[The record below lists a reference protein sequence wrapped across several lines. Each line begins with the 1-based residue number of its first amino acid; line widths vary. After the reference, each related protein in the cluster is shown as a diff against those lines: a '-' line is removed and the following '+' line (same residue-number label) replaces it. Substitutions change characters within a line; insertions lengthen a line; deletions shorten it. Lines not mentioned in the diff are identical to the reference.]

1 MHLKE
6 SAYNFIYDDL
16 GKDQIVFYNSRTG
29 ALAVVHE
36 DQYKQYKGFQ
46 EKGKEIE
53 DAEFLKNLLKC
64 GYLLPAEVDE
74 KFLIKTNMMQ
84 GRYNK
89 NLLSL
94 TIAPTMA
101 CNFRCIYCFEKGHYG
116 NSLMDGETQI
126 ALMNFI
132 KSHLDGVKNINVT
145 WFGGEPL
152 LGMSV
157 IESLSEQIIALC
169 EEKELQYQAG
179 IITNGYL
186 LTPENA
192 EKLKKYNVRYAQVTV
207 DGPKEIHN
215 ERRPTVN
222 GQGTYD
228 VIMNNLKSI
237 CGILHVHL
245 RINVD
250 IKNIELA
257 NEVVS
262 HLKQEN
268 MLEYIHPYLG
278 LVIPYNGTYEA
289 DKCLTNELYSKYN
302 LYFMKKNNI
311 PFQTTYPRP
320 RGNHCVSDF
329 YNGWVVDE
337 KGYLY
342 KCWNDIGEISKAVG
356 NINFGEN
363 SLQSTKLISEY
374 SITAK
379 EICTELKNGSSVF
392 SKTQSDR
399 IKSEIENG
407 SVVFEHPTSSQYD
420 CTVKNGE
427 IKGDVV
433 GRYEDYTVKARV
445 KNGSC
450 MLKSRLDA
458 ANQHAMNLYVENGR
472 IEVHFKN

>member
-74 KFLIKTNMMQ
+74 KFL
-84 GRYNK
+84 
-89 NLLSL
+89 
-94 TIAPTMA
+94 
-101 CNFRCIYCFEKGHYG
+101 
-116 NSLMDGETQI
+116 
-126 ALMNFI
+126 
-132 KSHLDGVKNINVT
+132 
-145 WFGGEPL
+145 
-152 LGMSV
+152 
-157 IESLSEQIIALC
+157 
-169 EEKELQYQAG
+169 
-179 IITNGYL
+179 
-186 LTPENA
+186 
-192 EKLKKYNVRYAQVTV
+192 
-207 DGPKEIHN
+207 
-215 ERRPTVN
+215 
-222 GQGTYD
+222 
-228 VIMNNLKSI
+228 MNNLKSI

-374 SITAK
+374 SSCDFFEDPKCK
-379 EICTELKNGSSVF
+379 ECKLLPVCMGGCPHSRVEGKTICHQLNFRMK
-392 SKTQSDR
+392 DYL
-399 IKSEIENG
+399 IE
-407 SVVFEHPTSSQYD
+407 
-420 CTVKNGE
+420 
-427 IKGDVV
+427 
-433 GRYEDYTVKARV
+433 YTRTLV
-445 KNGSC
+445 STT
-450 MLKSRLDA
+450 
-458 ANQHAMNLYVENGR
+458 
-472 IEVHFKN
+472 

>member
-74 KFLIKTNMMQ
+74 KFLIKTNM
-84 GRYNK
+84 
-89 NLLSL
+89 
-94 TIAPTMA
+94 
-101 CNFRCIYCFEKGHYG
+101 
-116 NSLMDGETQI
+116 
-126 ALMNFI
+126 
-132 KSHLDGVKNINVT
+132 
-145 WFGGEPL
+145 
-152 LGMSV
+152 
-157 IESLSEQIIALC
+157 
-169 EEKELQYQAG
+169 
-179 IITNGYL
+179 
-186 LTPENA
+186 
-192 EKLKKYNVRYAQVTV
+192 
-207 DGPKEIHN
+207 
-215 ERRPTVN
+215 
-222 GQGTYD
+222 
-228 VIMNNLKSI
+228 I

-374 SITAK
+374 SSCDFFEDPKCK
-379 EICTELKNGSSVF
+379 ECKLLPVCMGGCPHSRVEGKTICHQLNFRMK
-392 SKTQSDR
+392 DYL
-399 IKSEIENG
+399 IE
-407 SVVFEHPTSSQYD
+407 
-420 CTVKNGE
+420 
-427 IKGDVV
+427 
-433 GRYEDYTVKARV
+433 YTRTLV
-445 KNGSC
+445 STT
-450 MLKSRLDA
+450 
-458 ANQHAMNLYVENGR
+458 
-472 IEVHFKN
+472 

>member
-237 CGILHVHL
+237 CGILHVH
-245 RINVD
+245 
-250 IKNIELA
+250 
-257 NEVVS
+257 VVS
-262 HLKQEN
+262 LYCFLK
-268 MLEYIHPYLG
+268 
-278 LVIPYNGTYEA
+278 
-289 DKCLTNELYSKYN
+289 
-302 LYFMKKNNI
+302 
-311 PFQTTYPRP
+311 
-320 RGNHCVSDF
+320 
-329 YNGWVVDE
+329 
-337 KGYLY
+337 
-342 KCWNDIGEISKAVG
+342 ISC
-356 NINFGEN
+356 NF
-363 SLQSTKLISEY
+363 
-374 SITAK
+374 A
-379 EICTELKNGSSVF
+379 CT
-392 SKTQSDR
+392 SDR
-399 IKSEIENG
+399 
-407 SVVFEHPTSSQYD
+407 V
-420 CTVKNGE
+420 
-427 IKGDVV
+427 
-433 GRYEDYTVKARV
+433 
-445 KNGSC
+445 
-450 MLKSRLDA
+450 
-458 ANQHAMNLYVENGR
+458 
-472 IEVHFKN
+472 

>member
-116 NSLMDGETQI
+116 NSLMD
-126 ALMNFI
+126 
-132 KSHLDGVKNINVT
+132 
-145 WFGGEPL
+145 
-152 LGMSV
+152 
-157 IESLSEQIIALC
+157 
-169 EEKELQYQAG
+169 
-179 IITNGYL
+179 
-186 LTPENA
+186 
-192 EKLKKYNVRYAQVTV
+192 
-207 DGPKEIHN
+207 
-215 ERRPTVN
+215 
-222 GQGTYD
+222 
-228 VIMNNLKSI
+228 
-237 CGILHVHL
+237 
-245 RINVD
+245 
-250 IKNIELA
+250 
-257 NEVVS
+257 
-262 HLKQEN
+262 
-268 MLEYIHPYLG
+268 
-278 LVIPYNGTYEA
+278 
-289 DKCLTNELYSKYN
+289 
-302 LYFMKKNNI
+302 FMKKNNI

-374 SITAK
+374 SSCDFFEDPKCK
-379 EICTELKNGSSVF
+379 ECKLLPVCMGGCPHSRVEGKTICHQLNFRMK
-392 SKTQSDR
+392 DYL
-399 IKSEIENG
+399 IE
-407 SVVFEHPTSSQYD
+407 
-420 CTVKNGE
+420 
-427 IKGDVV
+427 
-433 GRYEDYTVKARV
+433 YTRTLV
-445 KNGSC
+445 STT
-450 MLKSRLDA
+450 
-458 ANQHAMNLYVENGR
+458 
-472 IEVHFKN
+472 

>member
-53 DAEFLKNLLKC
+53 
-64 GYLLPAEVDE
+64 
-74 KFLIKTNMMQ
+74 
-84 GRYNK
+84 
-89 NLLSL
+89 
-94 TIAPTMA
+94 
-101 CNFRCIYCFEKGHYG
+101 
-116 NSLMDGETQI
+116 
-126 ALMNFI
+126 
-132 KSHLDGVKNINVT
+132 
-145 WFGGEPL
+145 
-152 LGMSV
+152 
-157 IESLSEQIIALC
+157 
-169 EEKELQYQAG
+169 
-179 IITNGYL
+179 
-186 LTPENA
+186 
-192 EKLKKYNVRYAQVTV
+192 
-207 DGPKEIHN
+207 
-215 ERRPTVN
+215 
-222 GQGTYD
+222 
-228 VIMNNLKSI
+228 
-237 CGILHVHL
+237 
-245 RINVD
+245 D

-374 SITAK
+374 SSCDFFEDPKCK
-379 EICTELKNGSSVF
+379 ECKLLPVCMGGCPHSRVEGKTICHQLNFRMK
-392 SKTQSDR
+392 DYL
-399 IKSEIENG
+399 IE
-407 SVVFEHPTSSQYD
+407 
-420 CTVKNGE
+420 
-427 IKGDVV
+427 
-433 GRYEDYTVKARV
+433 YTRTLV
-445 KNGSC
+445 STT
-450 MLKSRLDA
+450 
-458 ANQHAMNLYVENGR
+458 
-472 IEVHFKN
+472 

>member
-46 EKGKEIE
+46 ETGQEIE

-329 YNGWVVDE
+329 YNGWVFDE

-374 SITAK
+374 SSCDFFEDPKCK
-379 EICTELKNGSSVF
+379 ECKLLPVCMGGCPHSRVEGKTICHQLNFRMK
-392 SKTQSDR
+392 DYL
-399 IKSEIENG
+399 IE
-407 SVVFEHPTSSQYD
+407 
-420 CTVKNGE
+420 
-427 IKGDVV
+427 
-433 GRYEDYTVKARV
+433 YTRTLV
-445 KNGSC
+445 STT
-450 MLKSRLDA
+450 
-458 ANQHAMNLYVENGR
+458 
-472 IEVHFKN
+472 